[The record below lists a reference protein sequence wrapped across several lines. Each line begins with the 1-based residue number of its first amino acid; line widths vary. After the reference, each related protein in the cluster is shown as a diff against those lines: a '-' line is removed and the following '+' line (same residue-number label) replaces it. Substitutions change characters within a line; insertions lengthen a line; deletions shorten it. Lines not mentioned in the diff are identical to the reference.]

1 MLVSVASI
9 VRVEPDKLVDTFVP
23 PAIVKVPDVVIAVEP
38 LSPASPTDETVP
50 VFVVN
55 PESLLNPEI
64 LIFAFVNFF

>member
-1 MLVSVASI
+1 MI
-9 VRVEPDKLVDTFVP
+9 VTVEPDKDVVTPVP
-23 PAIVKVPDVVIAVEP
+23 PATVKVPDVVIAVEP
-38 LSPASPTDETVP
+38 LSPARPTDVTVP